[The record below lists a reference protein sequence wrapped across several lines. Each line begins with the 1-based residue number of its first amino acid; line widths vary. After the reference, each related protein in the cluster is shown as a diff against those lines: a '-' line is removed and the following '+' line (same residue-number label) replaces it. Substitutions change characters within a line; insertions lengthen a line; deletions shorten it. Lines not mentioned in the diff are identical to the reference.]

1 MPLYIYGCRTCDI
14 AIEELRPMELA
25 DFPPVECP
33 VCHAL
38 CEREVALFNIAH
50 ASSAAERR
58 SDPEKWSAVSAETE
72 VPEGVVDIRHA
83 PGCPCCSRPGQ
94 RVG

>member
-38 CEREVALFNIAH
+38 CEREVALFNIA
-50 ASSAAERR
+50 SGVAEPR
-58 SDPEKWSAVSAETE
+58 SEPEMLSNVSADSS
-72 VPEGVVDIRHA
+72 VPEGVIDIRHA